1 MCRTLKKTSSAVR
14 RERRHKASEPSGQDV
29 RKRDNDRLGV
39 LPFRHIPHLQRLLSQ
54 RYQGE
59 PERLF
64 SGCGFIQP
72 LCRTDAEGVLS
83 DDAFHE
89 AVRLRQMYRHHVCGQ
104 HHDSRVPQYQE
115 VYEQG
120 FRRSGQRRERHDGM
134 VPRLQA
140 ASAVQRFWRHHN
152 LLPDRGERGRK
163 GRKGMAG
170 FHQGTLREGL
180 RRQGVYQEGTF
191 RITLRP
197 RHSSRTRSQ
206 GQYEEQ
212 AHAHVG

>member
-1 MCRTLKKTSSAVR
+1 M
-14 RERRHKASEPSGQDV
+14 
-29 RKRDNDRLGV
+29 
-39 LPFRHIPHLQRLLSQ
+39 LPFRHIPYLQGLLSQ
-54 RYQGE
+54 LHQRE
-59 PERLF
+59 PEGLF
-64 SGCGFIQP
+64 PGCGLIQP

-89 AVRLRQMYRHHVCGQ
+89 AVRLRQMYRYHVRGQ
-104 HHDSRVPQYQE
+104 YHDSRVPQHQE

-120 FRRSGQRRERHDGM
+120 FRRPGQRRERHDGM

-140 ASAVQRFWRHHN
+140 TSAVQRFRGYHN
-152 LLPDRGERGRK
+152 LLPDKGKHGRQ

-170 FHQGTLREGL
+170 LHQGTLREGL
-180 RRQGVYQEGTF
+180 RRQGIHQEGTF
-191 RITLRP
+191 RVTLRP
-197 RHSSRTRSQ
+197 GNSSRTRPQ